1 MMSSSARHSDDGK
14 ATLYYR
20 RMAPASTLALVA
32 RLLDELPARRAEG
45 VRAAPQLGELL
56 ADAIAAGRVTW
67 PDVPL
72 PDDDFIRH
80 IAACLPADAELAAG
94 LAGLHAADLYLA
106 CACARGEPRALA
118 RFDEHYL
125 AGIGRAW
132 SGTHR
137 FADFVD
143 EVRQVLRV
151 RLLVGD
157 GGAPPRIAT
166 YAGRGPLG
174 AWVRMAATRLAIN
187 LRQGMAPVASGDD
200 EDDDAASLRAPEH
213 DPELEYLKVRYAAEL
228 GEALR
233 TTLAALSARTASVLR
248 LHYQEGVT
256 VDAIGT
262 MYRVSGR
269 TVQRWLAEAR
279 ATILA
284 ETRRL
289 LKERLGVSE
298 SQLDSLIGLVQS
310 RLDISIYRHLPASS
324 DRD

>member
-1 MMSSSARHSDDGK
+1 
-14 ATLYYR
+14 
-20 RMAPASTLALVA
+20 MAPAPTLGLAE
-32 RLLDELPARRAEG
+32 RFLDELPPERRAA
-45 VRAAPQLGELL
+45 AAPSAPELGELL

-72 PDDDFIRH
+72 PDADFIRH
-80 IAACLPADAELAAG
+80 IAACLPPDADPVAALAE
-94 LAGLHAADLYLA
+94 LHAADLYLA
-106 CACARGEPRALA
+106 CACAQGEPRALA
-118 RFDEHYL
+118 HFDEHFL

-151 RLLVGD
+151 RLLVRE
-157 GGAPPRIAT
+157 GGAPPRIAG

-187 LRQGMAPVASGDD
+187 LRQGIEAIARSD
-200 EDDDAASLRAPEH
+200 EDDDDGAASLRAPGH
-213 DPELEYLKVRYAAEL
+213 DPELEYLKTRYAAEL

-284 ETRRL
+284 ETGRL
-289 LKERLGVSE
+289 LKERLGVSQ

-310 RLDISIYRHLPASS
+310 RLDISIYRHLPAR
-324 DRD
+324 RDDN

>member
-1 MMSSSARHSDDGK
+1 
-14 ATLYYR
+14 
-20 RMAPASTLALVA
+20 MAPAPTLGLAA
-32 RLLDELPARRAEG
+32 RFLEELPVTRRAL
-45 VRAAPQLGELL
+45 AAASAAQLEELL

-67 PDVPL
+67 HGVAL
-72 PDDDFIRH
+72 PDGEFIRH
-80 IAACLPADAELAAG
+80 IAACLPPDADPATALAE
-94 LAGLHAADLYLA
+94 LHAADLYLA

-118 RFDEHYL
+118 CFDEHFL

-151 RLLVGD
+151 RLLVGER
-157 GGAPPRIAT
+157 GAPPRIAS

-187 LRQGMAPVASGDD
+187 LRQGTALDPAAGTD
-200 EDDDAASLRAPEH
+200 EDDGADSLRAPDQ
-213 DPELEYLKVRYAAEL
+213 DPELEYLKTRYAAEL

-233 TTLAALSARTASVLR
+233 TTLAALSSRTASVLR

-289 LKERLGVSE
+289 LQERLGVTE

-310 RLDISIYRHLPASS
+310 RLDISIYRHLPARG

>member
-1 MMSSSARHSDDGK
+1 
-14 ATLYYR
+14 
-20 RMAPASTLALVA
+20 MAPAPTLGLAA
-32 RLLDELPARRAEG
+32 RFLDELPPDRRAASAA
-45 VRAAPQLGELL
+45 AAPELGELL

-72 PDDDFIRH
+72 ADADFIRH
-80 IAACLPADAELAAG
+80 IAACLPPDADPVAALG
-94 LAGLHAADLYLA
+94 ELHAADLYLA

-118 RFDEHYL
+118 HFDEHFL

-151 RLLVGD
+151 RLLVREGN
-157 GGAPPRIAT
+157 AAPRIAG

-187 LRQGMAPVASGDD
+187 LRQGTESVVRGED
-200 EDDDAASLRAPEH
+200 EGGDDDAASLRAPGH
-213 DPELEYLKVRYAAEL
+213 DPELEYLKTRYAAEL

-284 ETRRL
+284 ETGRL
-289 LKERLGVSE
+289 LQERLGVSQ

-310 RLDISIYRHLPASS
+310 RLDISIYRHLPARG
-324 DRD
+324 DGD

>member
-1 MMSSSARHSDDGK
+1 
-14 ATLYYR
+14 
-20 RMAPASTLALVA
+20 MAPAPTLGLAA
-32 RLLDELPARRAEG
+32 RFLDELPPERRAA
-45 VRAAPQLGELL
+45 VAAAAPQLGELV

-72 PDDDFIRH
+72 PDADFIRH
-80 IAACLPADAELAAG
+80 IAASLPPDADPVTALAD
-94 LAGLHAADLYLA
+94 LHAADLYLA

-118 RFDEHYL
+118 HFDEHFL

-132 SGTHR
+132 TGTHR

-151 RLLVGD
+151 RLLVREGD
-157 GGAPPRIAT
+157 APPRIAG

-174 AWVRMAATRLAIN
+174 AWVRLAATRLAIN
-187 LRQGMAPVASGDD
+187 LRQGPEAIGRGGD
-200 EDDDAASLRAPEH
+200 EDDDAASLRAPGD
-213 DPELEYLKVRYAAEL
+213 DPELEYLKTRYAAEL

-284 ETRRL
+284 ETGRL
-289 LKERLGVSE
+289 LQERLGVSQ

-310 RLDISIYRHLPASS
+310 RLDISIYRHLPARG
-324 DRD
+324 DGD